1 MPQESRKIR
10 STKVSKPRKNTSKK
24 IEKGLGDTIEN
35 LIPDVVKDIV
45 TKIAGEDC
53 GCGKRKAYLNKRFAY
68 FNPFNEEDKKL
79 WAEVLA
85 PALHKGVLNRGVQQI
100 VIDLYFRTFQ
110 KMSKKTNCGSCVEGR
125 MLELQKAYEASCDE

>member
-1 MPQESRKIR
+1 MPQKSRKIR

-35 LIPDVVKDIV
+35 IIPEAVKDIV
-45 TKIAGEDC
+45 TKIAGDDC

-68 FNPFNEEDKKL
+68 FNPLSDEDKKL
-79 WAEVLA
+79 WEETLS

-100 VIDLYFRTFQ
+100 VIDLYFRTFK
-110 KMSKKTNCGSCVEGR
+110 KMSKKTNCGPCVEGR